1 MIILTKLHFF
11 REGLDMNRIILI
23 TVFLLAIASITS
35 GNLYWSKQQEA
46 TINKA
51 KLTLKNV
58 QAAEASQPKEEN
70 VPSKKDIVED
80 KKANS
85 SNEKTKDDEIV
96 DSGKEEAKT
105 SNDLN
110 KKSLPE
116 IKEYYLSL
124 FDELEVQE
132 TSKADQLLVQAKADQ
147 VSGTYSKTELADK
160 YQDLSK
166 QLEQNSDQT
175 FNVLYE
181 ALHADLSKNG
191 HSTSAAKEFKTA
203 YNTKK
208 QERIERILK
217 KLNKM

>member
-1 MIILTKLHFF
+1 MIILTKLYFL

-35 GNLYWSKQQEA
+35 GNLYWSKQQEE
-46 TINKA
+46 TVSKA
-51 KLTLKNV
+51 KLKLKNV
-58 QAAEASQPKEEN
+58 QAAEVPKPKEDK

-80 KKANS
+80 EKADS
-85 SNEKTKDDEIV
+85 SKGKTKDGKTV
-96 DSGKEEAKT
+96 DSDKEEARA

-110 KKSLPE
+110 KKSLTE

-124 FDELEVQE
+124 LDELEVQE

-147 VSGTYSKTELADK
+147 VSGKYSKNELADK

-166 QLEQNSDQT
+166 QLEQNADQT

-181 ALHADLSKNG
+181 ALHSDLSKNG
-191 HSTSAAKEFKTA
+191 HSTSAAKEFKTM

-208 QERIERILK
+208 QERIERIIN

>member
-1 MIILTKLHFF
+1 MIILTKLYFF

-51 KLTLKNV
+51 KLTMKNV
-58 QAAEASQPKEEN
+58 QAAEVSQPKEDK
-70 VPSKKDIVED
+70 VPSKKDSVED
-80 KKANS
+80 EKANS
-85 SNEKTKDDEIV
+85 SNEKTKKNDVE
-96 DSGKEEAKT
+96 DSDKEEAKT
-105 SNDLN
+105 SNDPN

-147 VSGTYSKTELADK
+147 VSGKYSKSELADK

-166 QLEQNSDQT
+166 QLEQNADQT

-181 ALHADLSKNG
+181 ALHSDLSKNG
-191 HSTSAAKEFKTA
+191 HSTSEAKEFKTA
-203 YNTKK
+203 YTTKK
-208 QERIERILK
+208 QERIERIMK